1 MLGLEF
7 EHVHVGRTRFAEAV
21 SVSVQRRVA

>member
-7 EHVHVGRTRFAEAV
+7 EHVHVGRESFAEAV
-21 SVSVQRRVA
+21 SVRVQRRVA